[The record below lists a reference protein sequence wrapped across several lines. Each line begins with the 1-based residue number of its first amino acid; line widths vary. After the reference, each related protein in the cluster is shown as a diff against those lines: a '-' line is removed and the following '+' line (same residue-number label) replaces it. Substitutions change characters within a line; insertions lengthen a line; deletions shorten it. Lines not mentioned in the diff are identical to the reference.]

1 MVATINVYI
10 FMVPLSLVPNKTKKL
25 CGYTKLK
32 QSLLFIV
39 SRLSSFL
46 HESKRCGC
54 CVFRECVYIKK
65 DEMKS

>member
-10 FMVPLSLVPNKTKKL
+10 FMVPLSLVPNRTTDL

-39 SRLSSFL
+39 SKLSSF
-46 HESKRCGC
+46 
-54 CVFRECVYIKK
+54 FYIKANYVGVVFSVSVCILK
-65 DEMKS
+65 R